1 MPCPVPMNQALRPH
15 RGGTVLALGIL
26 GLVIA
31 VVAAV
36 LAPMSFE
43 VSRYGAVLGL
53 LVLPIVIA
61 AFLVGWRQVV
71 QIRKGKVDPTGRT
84 RIRTGL
90 LIGMLAVVL
99 GTSALSYVIAFSA
112 GTQYELMSDGAT
124 SIVTEFY
131 RQDVRKERY
140 QVVRAGS
147 GELVKDGPFVAWN
160 REGEKVQEGS
170 YHDGRRE
177 GQWTFWNEDG
187 SIDLA
192 RSGIYENDVRV
203 QEGARPAGY

>member
-1 MPCPVPMNQALRPH
+1 MEQALRPH
-15 RGGTVLALGIL
+15 RGGTVLALASL
-26 GLVIA
+26 ALVIA

-36 LAPMSFE
+36 LAPMRFE

-53 LVLPIVIA
+53 LVTAIVVA
-61 AFLVGWRQVV
+61 TFLLSWRQMARIK
-71 QIRKGKVDPTGRT
+71 QGKVDPAGRG

-90 LIGMLAVVL
+90 LVGVLAL
-99 GTSALSYVIAFSA
+99 MTGASAFSYVLAFSA

-131 RQDVRKERY
+131 RRDVRKERY
-140 QVVRAGS
+140 QVVRGES
-147 GELVKDGPFVAWN
+147 GELFKDGPFVAWS

-170 YHDGRRE
+170 YRRGKRE
-177 GQWTFWNEDG
+177 GQWTFWNDDR
-187 SIDLA
+187 SIDHG

-203 QEGARPAGY
+203 QEGARRSGY